1 MQDQE
6 AVSAP
11 VFPTALGDWAG
22 NQAGGVRRLFDD
34 ASGRPTGRILKTHL
48 LNRLEAWV
56 RSLAQA
62 PEEAPRVVLLVGGPG
77 NGKTEAIESTVNW
90 LDQALGCNDS
100 LRQSLR
106 RQLMPAAGCAVPR
119 VATAEV
125 QSTAGTSAL
134 YSIRIVQDASVEDA
148 PDQSRAQLLAEE
160 LESAL
165 DDASGHSVYLA
176 CVNRGVLDDAMIHVS
191 EHGPARAGSL
201 LQSIIQSVGQGGGN
215 ASCWPLDGY
224 PSVAVWPM
232 DVESLLTRTR
242 DNDPAPAAA
251 VLADALVDEKWPSY
265 GTCPAKL
272 MCPFCTSRKALAGA
286 RGSAELMSLLRWHEL
301 ATAKRWTFRD
311 FFTLVSY
318 LLAGAGATAKA
329 GRAES
334 PCAWAASLAELD
346 ASRVGQKPDAR
357 RSSAIFLLVASH
369 YQHQLFAHWDSRVAR
384 RLREDLRELGLL
396 ENHTAVGLLSFLR
409 NGPGVRP
416 PAMIEGLLE
425 SLCLTLDPAV
435 ADPALEV
442 PVSSTTRLRLRD
454 IDARFSQSV
463 ASGRSLL
470 LKYKCLSTA
479 ETELLGR
486 LAELDRELSTP
497 VLRRKRPDAA
507 TRVQHLLR
515 EFACRLAR
523 RSLGARGA
531 VTRDQEFLA
540 QYQRIVEGGS
550 ADGELLLSV
559 AREVTRLLNANDKFE
574 VSLTTTFGQPMPPA
588 TLRAVLVTTKQT
600 VKPRLEAV
608 AGRPLPPMRLLRV
621 GRNKGEQTIAL
632 TFDLYRAIRLLEA
645 GLSRA
650 SLPTEVNALIDATKA
665 RLSGPI
671 VRDPEGLED
680 SSIELGASGTR
691 IELIGGRFLPVSERA
706 T

>member
-1 MQDQE
+1 MTDQE
-6 AVSAP
+6 AQQLPA
-11 VFPTALGDWAG
+11 FPAALRDWAG
-22 NQAGGVRRLFDD
+22 NQSGGVRRLFDD
-34 ASGRPTGRILKTHL
+34 VSGRPTGRILKTHL
-48 LNRLEAWV
+48 LKRLEAWV
-56 RSLAQA
+56 QSLTQS
-62 PEEAPRVVLLVGGPG
+62 PTETPKVVLLVGGPG
-77 NGKTEAIESTVNW
+77 NGKTEAIESTVDW
-90 LDQALGCNDS
+90 LDHALGCNDALRKT
-100 LRQSLR
+100 LRQ
-106 RQLMPAAGCAVPR
+106 QLMPAPGCAVPR
-119 VATAEV
+119 IATAEV
-125 QSTAGTSAL
+125 QTTAGARGL
-134 YSIRIVQDASVEDA
+134 YRIRIVQDASVEDA

-165 DDASGHSVYLA
+165 EDVSGHSVYLA

-191 EHGPARAGSL
+191 EHGPARAHNL

-215 ASCWPLDGY
+215 TSCWPLDGH

-251 VLADALVDEKWPSY
+251 ILADALMEDKWPSY
-265 GTCPAKL
+265 GSCPAKL
-272 MCPFCTSRKALAGA
+272 MCPFCTSRRVLAGV

-301 ATAKRWTFRD
+301 AAAKRWTFRD

-329 GRAES
+329 ERVES
-334 PCAWAASLAELD
+334 PCAWAASLVEMD
-346 ASRVGQKPDAR
+346 ASRVGQKPEAR
-357 RSSAIFLLVASH
+357 RSSAIFLLVACH
-369 YQHQLFAHWDSRVAR
+369 YQHQLFARWDARVAK

-425 SLCLTLDPAV
+425 SLCLTLDPAI

-442 PVSSTTRLRLRD
+442 PVSSATRLRLRE

-463 ASGRSLL
+463 ASGRSML
-470 LKYKCLSTA
+470 LKHKCLSPA

-497 VLRRKRPDAA
+497 ALRRKRPDAA

-531 VTRDQEFLA
+531 VTRDQELLA
-540 QYQRIVEGGS
+540 QYQRIVEGGND
-550 ADGELLLSV
+550 DGELLLSA

-600 VKPRLEAV
+600 VKPRFEAV
-608 AGRPLPPMRLLRV
+608 TGRPAPPMRLLRV
-621 GRNKGEQTIAL
+621 GRNRGEQTIAL
-632 TFDLYRAIRLLEA
+632 TFDLYRSIRLLEA

-650 SLPTEVNALIDATKA
+650 SLPIEVNALIDATKA

-671 VRDPEGLED
+671 VRDPESLED

-691 IELIGGRFLPVSERA
+691 IELIGGRFLPVSERG

>member
-1 MQDQE
+1 MQDEE
-6 AVSAP
+6 AGSAP
-11 VFPTALGDWAG
+11 IFPTALRDWAG

-62 PEEAPRVVLLVGGPG
+62 PEETPRVVLLVGGPG
-77 NGKTEAIESTVNW
+77 NGKTEAIESTVDW
-90 LDQALGCNDS
+90 LDQALGCNDT

-125 QSTAGTSAL
+125 QPADGAPTL
-134 YSIRIVQDASVEDA
+134 YRIRIVQDASVEDA

-165 DDASGHSVYLA
+165 DNASGRSVYLA

-191 EHGPARAGSL
+191 EHGPARARSL

-242 DNDPAPAAA
+242 DDDPAPAAA
-251 VLADALVDEKWPSY
+251 VLADALVEVKWPSY

-318 LLAGAGATAKA
+318 VLAGAGATAKA

-334 PCAWAASLAELD
+334 PCAWAASLVELD
-346 ASRVGQKPDAR
+346 SSRVGQKPDAR

-369 YQHQLFAHWDSRVAR
+369 YQHQLFARWDSRVAR

-425 SLCLTLDPAV
+425 SLCLALDPAV

-442 PVSSTTRLRLRD
+442 PVSSTTRLKLRD

-463 ASGRSLL
+463 ASGRTLL
-470 LKYKCLSTA
+470 LKYKCLSSA
-479 ETELLGR
+479 ETDLLGR

-497 VLRRKRPDAA
+497 ALRRKRPDAA

-540 QYQRIVEGGS
+540 QYQRIVEGGND
-550 ADGELLLSV
+550 DGELLLSA

-588 TLRAVLVTTKQT
+588 TLRAVLVTSKQT

-608 AGRPLPPMRLLRV
+608 TGRPVPPMRLLRV

-632 TFDLYRAIRLLEA
+632 TFDLYRSIRLLEA

-671 VRDPEGLED
+671 VRDQEGLED